1 MKLNNKTVIIGGLPN
16 PIGGVTTFIRRLANA
31 YADNVIEIL
40 DLYPHSNKNIPNELS
55 GKHFQI
61 NNKIVMPIKLIQ
73 TQIEYKGIDLF
84 FNFSTPKSLV
94 VFLFIPKFRNNWKL
108 MLHHGHLSS
117 HLSNFIL
124 KAILNKFDTI
134 YALNDR
140 QIRFY
145 EQIDSSLPVEKE
157 TSYVPAT
164 LCDIEESKKE
174 SLNDSKSRGY
184 KIIIGSGF
192 PRELYQHH
200 LLLEVIERN
209 PKSFLFLFLYGEG
222 ELKDALVKLNHP
234 RVKVLVDEDEV
245 VFNYYLANSDLY
257 IRPTLEDSF
266 GIACA
271 DAVEFNI
278 PVIASNVCDRYKKV
292 CIYNVQN
299 KSDLFE
305 KSSEI
310 LI

>member
-40 DLYPHSNKNIPNELS
+40 DLYPHSNKDIPNELA

-73 TQIEYKGIDLF
+73 TQIKYKGIDLF

-117 HLSNFIL
+117 HLPNFIL

-174 SLNDSKSRGY
+174 SLNDAKSNDY
-184 KIIIGSGF
+184 SIIIGSGF

-222 ELKDALVKLNHP
+222 ELKDKLVNLNHP
-234 RVKVLVDEDEV
+234 RIKVLLDEDEA
-245 VFNYYLANSDLY
+245 VFNYYLANADLY
-257 IRPTLEDSF
+257 IRPTLEDSL

-271 DAVEFNI
+271 DAVEFNT
-278 PVIASNVCDRYKKV
+278 PVIASNVCDRYNGV
-292 CIYNVQN
+292 MTYNVKN
-299 KSDLFE
+299 SNELFE
-305 KSSEI
+305 KTYE
-310 LI
+310 LLK

>member
-55 GKHFQI
+55 EKHFQI

-73 TQIEYKGIDLF
+73 TQIKYKGIDLF

-94 VFLFIPKFRNNWKL
+94 IFLFIPKFRNDWKL

-117 HLSNFIL
+117 HLPNFIL

-145 EQIDSSLPVEKE
+145 EHVDSSLPIEKE

-174 SLNDSKSRGY
+174 SLTYAKSMDY
-184 KIIIGSGF
+184 SIIIGSGF

-234 RVKVLVDEDEV
+234 RVKVFVDEDEA

-271 DAVEFNI
+271 DAVEFGTTVVASDVCVRYNG
-278 PVIASNVCDRYKKV
+278 VI
-292 CIYNVQN
+292 IYNSN
-299 KSDLFE
+299 KGLMAITERLLQS
-305 KSSEI
+305 
-310 LI
+310 